1 MHMKNLWWKKNN
13 DSDKTR
19 YSDSSS
25 EVNNIVERAIKQER
39 LYLLKKIAQDRQ
51 SRVRQVE
58 MEVNGLLN
66 GIKIRENL
74 RNKLVKER
82 LMRLQNVQ
90 RAYMMI
96 QKDIENLENYL
107 NE

>member
-1 MHMKNLWWKKNN
+1 
-13 DSDKTR
+13 
-19 YSDSSS
+19 
-25 EVNNIVERAIKQER
+25 
-39 LYLLKKIAQDRQ
+39 
-51 SRVRQVE
+51 